1 MAILLLPLM
10 TAAAQKTPS
19 SEVWLTKADRSV
31 LFEKQDKGIIFTHQ
45 QRNGAIIIDDRQSYQ
60 SVDGFG
66 FALTGGSAFL
76 IHRMSQEARTQLL
89 KELFEKNDKA
99 IGVSYLRLTIGA
111 SDMNSFVYSYD
122 DMKAGESDPELKHFS
137 LGHDMD
143 DVIPVMKEIL
153 AINPN
158 IKILASPWSAPAWMK
173 TNGKVKGG
181 ALKAECYDVYAQYL
195 VKYLQEMK
203 KQGITIDA
211 ITVQNEPLNSNN
223 TPSMPMSY
231 IEESKFIRDYFGPQ
245 LEKAQVKVKIVLFDH
260 NLDRPDYPLAILNDP
275 ATAKYVDGSGFHH
288 YAGSMSTMSF
298 VHAAHPEK
306 NLYFTEQMTVE
317 DPNSK
322 TIEIADPVKTLVID
336 ATRNWCRDVLLWNL
350 AADKN
355 NDPHT
360 NDGGCSMC
368 QGAITIDGDVV
379 TRNLAYYTIAHAS
392 KLVPDGSVRINSTA
406 PEDPSLEFSNDEQQR
421 EIQRMTV
428 VNHSEVLPNVAFR
441 TPQGEIILIVANTTS
456 SNQNVVIQ
464 YNGYSGNYQLEAGS
478 VATVRIR

>member
-76 IHRMSQEARTQLL
+76 IHRMSQEVRTQLL

-231 IEESKFIRDYFGPQ
+231 IEEGKFIRDYFGPQ

-260 NLDRPDYPLAILNDP
+260 NLDRPDYPLAILNNP
-275 ATAKYVDGSGFHH
+275 ATAQYVDGSGFHH

-306 NLYFTEQMTVE
+306 NLYFTEMSIGEWNYSFAGDLMWNMKKYKSILWSLIALVTFNACNNENYSEPPVEGTPVITLKSQLTSAMFGDSLTFNATATDAEFPLSTLKAQLFFGTDKVSETVLWHRQSIG
-317 DPNSK
+317 NSYSYK
-322 TIEIADPVKTLVID
+322 TK
-336 ATRNWCRDVLLWNL
+336 R
-350 AADKN
+350 
-355 NDPHT
+355 
-360 NDGGCSMC
+360 
-368 QGAITIDGDVV
+368 
-379 TRNLAYYTIAHAS
+379 
-392 KLVPDGSVRINSTA
+392 
-406 PEDPSLEFSNDEQQR
+406 
-421 EIQRMTV
+421 
-428 VNHSEVLPNVAFR
+428 
-441 TPQGEIILIVANTTS
+441 
-456 SNQNVVIQ
+456 
-464 YNGYSGNYQLEAGS
+464 
-478 VATVRIR
+478 

>member
-1 MAILLLPLM
+1 
-10 TAAAQKTPS
+10 
-19 SEVWLTKADRSV
+19 
-31 LFEKQDKGIIFTHQ
+31 
-45 QRNGAIIIDDRQSYQ
+45 
-60 SVDGFG
+60 
-66 FALTGGSAFL
+66 
-76 IHRMSQEARTQLL
+76 
-89 KELFEKNDKA
+89 
-99 IGVSYLRLTIGA
+99 
-111 SDMNSFVYSYD
+111 
-122 DMKAGESDPELKHFS
+122 
-137 LGHDMD
+137 
-143 DVIPVMKEIL
+143 
-153 AINPN
+153 
-158 IKILASPWSAPAWMK
+158 MK

-368 QGAITIDGDVV
+368 QGAITIDGDAV

-392 KLVPDGSVRINSTA
+392 KLVPDGSVRIYSTA

-456 SNQNVVIQ
+456 SNQNVVMQ
-464 YNGYSGNYQLEAGS
+464 YNGYSGSYQLEAGS
-478 VATVRIR
+478 VATIRIR